1 MWSVSRDIT
10 TVMGFLVV
18 TLTGRILS
26 HPVSTEKILLKAAEK
41 NTKLY
46 KYTPTLARKFDLLA
60 DFSWGDYA
68 ALLTV
73 SIYTICFREKPMMM

>member
-1 MWSVSRDIT
+1 MVGFKRHHDSDGVSSSNTDWEN
-10 TVMGFLVV
+10 
-18 TLTGRILS
+18 
-26 HPVSTEKILLKAAEK
+26 PVSSCKYRKDSVESSREK

-68 ALLTV
+68 ALLSV
-73 SIYTICFREKPMMM
+73 SICTICFREKPMMM